1 MIKRIIP
8 IILCLILVSSI
19 SVSATNTTE
28 DTIAEN
34 SQATEEFPQR
44 QGRPQGGGRGN
55 MGTPPEMPNG
65 EMPPDLPEGMAPPEM
80 QSRENQDEG
89 NVPPQINGQVATE
102 NPEQNNQANNDSNAD
117 NGAVPKEN
125 GNLDRVQRGG
135 GNMGGFPGQMSPG
148 MTEQEQSTDEISENK
163 ILTFVKSYSTP
174 ITSIVLLLLAFV
186 FVIFYKRKNY

>member
-8 IILCLILVSSI
+8 IILCLILVFSI

-89 NVPPQINGQVATE
+89 NVSPQINGQANAENQQQSGQSSSGSNAENTTATE
-102 NPEQNNQANNDSNAD
+102 GNTNPNAI
-117 NGAVPKEN
+117 G
-125 GNLDRVQRGG
+125 RGEG
-135 GNMGGFPGQMSPG
+135 EMGGFRGEMPPG
-148 MTEQEQSTDEISENK
+148 MTEQEQKTEEKAENK
-163 ILTFVKSYSTP
+163 ILIFVKTYSTP
-174 ITSIVLLLLAFV
+174 IISVVLLAFAFL
-186 FVIFYKRKNY
+186 FVIFYKRKSY